1 MAHLLGGRAQSTE
14 GVAEG
19 TIAMVLKKTS
29 AESGRAEVEAY
40 LARVPEPA
48 RGTLEKI
55 RAMIRAAAPKDATE
69 AISYKIPSFQ
79 YKGALVWYAAFKNHC
94 SFFPMDHSLAKEF
107 EEGLKRCKILKGTI
121 QTPLDQPLPKA
132 LVTRI
137 VRARV
142 AQNEAKRQG

>member
-1 MAHLLGGRAQSTE
+1 MA
-14 GVAEG
+14 V
-19 TIAMVLKKTS
+19 KKS

-48 RGTLEKI
+48 RTTLEKV

-94 SFFPMDHSLAKEF
+94 SFFPMDLSLLDELG
-107 EEGLKRCKILKGTI
+107 EELKKYKTSKGTI
-121 QTPLDQPLPKA
+121 QFPVDKPLPKA

-137 VRARV
+137 VKARV
-142 AQNEAKRQG
+142 ALNEMKERG